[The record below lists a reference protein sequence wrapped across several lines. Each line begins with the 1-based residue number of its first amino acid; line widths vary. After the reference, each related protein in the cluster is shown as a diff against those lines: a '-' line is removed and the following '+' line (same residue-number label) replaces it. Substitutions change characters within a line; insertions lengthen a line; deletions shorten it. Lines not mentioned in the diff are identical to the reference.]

1 MNLNSW
7 SPLEEAFFPKSNF
20 NDQNVKL
27 PYLTVDNFPDLGLLT
42 SLRFLEWVIQNP
54 NGVISLPT
62 GKTPEYFIKWTH
74 YLLKNWKSPKVS
86 SLLEKYNFKTNQKPN
101 LSNLKFVQID
111 EFYPLDPIQK
121 NSFYDYVK
129 HFYIDGFK
137 LSLEKSLLI
146 NSREIDL
153 YNKEP
158 WEQVF
163 PESKIDLSLRYR
175 NPISLHEEKQQES
188 IYLIDQWCNEYEEKI
203 RSLGGIGFFLGGI
216 GPDGHIAFNV
226 RGSDHN
232 STTRLMETNFETQA
246 AAATDLGG
254 IEISKNRLVITIGL
268 GTITYNENATAIII
282 AAGEAKSAMI
292 QKSLE
297 SAPTIKF
304 PATCL
309 QKLNNSRFYLTVGA
323 TKKLTNYKKVY
334 WENKD
339 WNLKKSQRALLHL
352 AKEKNIFGKKISLN
366 ELRED
371 SICKNIPNLSENTVS
386 EIIDSIDAKV
396 KKGIKQEKDQVYY
409 HTGPHHDDIMLGM
422 MPHIIHL
429 IREPTNKHIFTN
441 MTSGFTSVTNS
452 FIRKIIKNTLDLF
465 HSDKIQMINYDNFFT
480 DGYKYRWDKD
490 VYHYLD
496 KIANN
501 DIQGQN
507 RGLSHRVVRALVEV
521 YGVESKK
528 QLEKRLKTILEE
540 LENSYDG
547 QKNSPKIQKLK
558 GMVREYEEELVWANY
573 GVRVQD
579 VNHLRLGFYQ
589 GEIFTEQPED
599 LRDVAPVLEQ
609 LKKINPTVISL
620 ALDPEGSGP
629 DTHYKV
635 LQTIAEAVR
644 QWSKI
649 KDLSNLRI
657 WGYRN
662 VWYKFDLAEA
672 DIIVPVTL
680 NSLSIM
686 NSTFMN
692 CYLSQKEAS
701 FPSYDFDGPFSEL
714 SQKIWVNQHRDLQ
727 LMLGRDYWY
736 RNESPHLRAVH
747 GAVYLKEMNVSS
759 FLSIARN
766 LADAVEGS
774 ALFKDSI

>member
-137 LSLEKSLLI
+137 LLLEKSLLI

-452 FIRKIIKNTLDLF
+452 FIRKIIKKTLDLF

-540 LENSYDG
+540 LDNSYDG

>member
-1 MNLNSW
+1 MKQTSW
-7 SPLEEAFFPKSNF
+7 SPLEKAFLQNKIF
-20 NDQNVKL
+20 NDPNVKM

-54 NGVISLPT
+54 EGVISLPT

-74 YLLKNWKSPKVS
+74 YLLKNWKDSKVL
-86 SLLEKYNFKTNQKPN
+86 SLLDKYNFKSKEKPD
-101 LSNLKFVQID
+101 LSKLRFVQID

-129 HFYIDGFK
+129 HFYIDGFN
-137 LSLEKSLLI
+137 LSIKKSLLI
-146 NSREIDL
+146 NSREISL
-153 YNKEP
+153 YKNDV
-158 WEQVF
+158 WENIF
-163 PESKIDLSLRYR
+163 PKSKIDLTLRYR
-175 NPISLHEEKQQES
+175 NPISKIEEIQQES

-203 RSLGGIGFFLGGI
+203 RSLGGLGFFLGGI

-268 GTITYNENATAIII
+268 GTITYNKNATAIII
-282 AAGEAKSAMI
+282 AAGEAKSSMI
-292 QKSLE
+292 QSSLE
-297 SAPTIKF
+297 SDPTIKY
-304 PATCL
+304 PATSL
-309 QKLNNSRFYLTVGA
+309 QKLKNSRFYLTTGA
-323 TKKLTNYKKVY
+323 TKRLSNYRTDY
-334 WENKD
+334 WKNKD
-339 WNLKKSQRALLHL
+339 WDLKKSQRALLRL
-352 AKEKNIFGKKISLN
+352 AKEKNTYGKKLTLKD
-366 ELRED
+366 LRDD
-371 SICKNIPNLSENTVS
+371 SVCRDIPNLSKNTVP
-386 EIIDSIDAKV
+386 EIIDSIDNKV
-396 KKGIKQEKDQVYY
+396 KKGIGQEKNQVFY

-422 MPHIIHL
+422 MPHIIQL

-441 MTSGFTSVTNS
+441 MTSGFTSVTNI
-452 FIRKIIKNTLDLF
+452 FLRKIMKNTLDLYYNK
-465 HSDKIQMINYDNFFT
+465 KIQMISYKNFFS

-490 VYHYLD
+490 VFHYLD
-496 KIANN
+496 KIADS

-507 RGLSHRVVRALVEV
+507 RGLSHRVVRAIVEV
-521 YGVESKK
+521 YGVKDKNELEK
-528 QLEKRLKTILEE
+528 QLIAILEE
-540 LENSYDG
+540 LDKSYDG
-547 QKNSPKIQKLK
+547 QKNSPQIQKLK
-558 GMVREYEEELVWANY
+558 GMIREYEEELVWANY
-573 GVRVQD
+573 GVRVKD
-579 VNHLRLGFYQ
+579 VHHLRLGFYQ
-589 GEIFTEQPED
+589 GEIFTEQPEND
-599 LRDVAPVLEQ
+599 RDVAPVLEQ
-609 LKKINPTVISL
+609 LKTINPTVISL

-644 QWSKI
+644 QWSEI
-649 KDLSNLRI
+649 KDLSHLRI

-662 VWYKFDLAEA
+662 VWYNFDLAEA

-680 NSLSIM
+680 NALAIM

-701 FPSYDFDGPFSEL
+701 FPSHEYDGPFSEL

-736 RNESPHLRAVH
+736 RNENPHLRAVH

-759 FLSIARN
+759 FLKIARN

-774 ALFKDSI
+774 ALFKS